1 MSGKEVHTFTKSGA
15 LSKAAPLKAETVAQ
29 KLAAGEKLGYTDSSG
44 QVQTVTPNSKIGQA
58 ASNYNIAQQDLVT
71 FEQALV
77 KVNQQLDTM
86 SAKLETQLNADAA
99 SGVSTTAG
107 ASTVAQVMTT
117 ETEVRKGMSQAQERH
132 DNAVNA
138 EKEAN
143 AINASTTAQQLNSS
157 TMGKAFKSF
166 SLYSIGLRMA
176 RRALTEVVSTVK
188 ELDKQLTEQ
197 AMVTGRTREET
208 YGLLKSYQELALQ
221 TGATTKEVAGVAT
234 EYMKQGKSTK
244 EALVLTEA
252 AVSAAKVAGVSTADS
267 VNYLTTALNGFQL
280 EADQAMLV
288 SDKFAAI
295 AAASAS
301 DYDELAIALSKVAS
315 QANLAGMSIDYTT
328 ALLTKGLETTRE
340 APETIGTAL
349 KTIIARMREMS
360 DFGETL
366 EGDTD
371 VNNVEK
377 QLAYVGV
384 ALRNTEGELRSTE
397 DVLDDLGKK
406 WDKLD
411 KNQQAAVARALAG
424 TRQQSRLIAMMSD
437 YERVTE
443 LQEIA
448 QRSAGATAAQAG
460 VYLEGIEAATN
471 NVTISLEKLIMTI
484 NDSDAV
490 VAILQFVAD
499 SLSSIAGFMSTDFG
513 MITVLTV
520 AGVLLL
526 SMLNTKLIERRLN
539 KENMKIQQMLLTY
552 KLKEKQAE
560 LENLLLEQKQTTQKL
575 EQRKIELNS
584 LKSAGKLTAAEKEEL
599 QAIDKKINQSRLM
612 EQSYQNQINLA
623 DMQVKTSEQLSGKF
637 SMLGGAFSGLVS
649 IGVVFVNLLSTMGFG
664 AMRLLH
670 LKRRENIE
678 AKKGNLEAEKGVA
691 IEQKK
696 SV

>member
-1 MSGKEVHTFTKSGA
+1 MVADKKVDLINSMSGKEVHTFTKSGA

-44 QVQTVTPNSKIGQA
+44 QVQTITPNSKIGQA
-58 ASNYNIAQQDLVT
+58 ASNYNTAQQDLTT
-71 FEQALV
+71 FEQALA

-86 SAKLETQLNADAA
+86 SAKLQTQLSADAA
-99 SGVSTTAG
+99 SGVSTTEG

-117 ETEVRKGMSQAQERH
+117 ETDVRKGMSQAQERH

-138 EKEAN
+138 QKEAE
-143 AINASTTAQQLNSS
+143 AINASTQAQQMN
-157 TMGKAFKSF
+157 TGAMGKAFKSF

-176 RRALTEVVSTVK
+176 RRAITEVVSTVK

-208 YGLLKSYQELALQ
+208 YGLLKSYQELASQ

-406 WDKLD
+406 WDQLD

-471 NVTISLEKLIMTI
+471 NVTISLEKLIMAV
-484 NDSDAV
+484 NNSEAV
-490 VAILQFVAD
+490 VSILQFVAD
-499 SLSSIAGFMSTDFG
+499 ALSGIAGFMSTDFG
-513 MITVLTV
+513 VITVLTV
-520 AGVLLL
+520 ASGILL
-526 SMLNTKLIERRLN
+526 SMLSTKLIERKLN
-539 KENMKIQQMLLTY
+539 REQLALQQQIHKT
-552 KLKEKQAE
+552 KLDQRKVQLRTLIDKQREHTKE
-560 LENLLLEQKQTTQKL
+560 LEIEASNLRQIRDSGVLSAEQSSRLQTLEQ
-575 EQRKIELNS
+575 EI
-584 LKSAGKLTAAEKEEL
+584 TA
-599 QAIDKKINQSRLM
+599 
-612 EQSYQNQINLA
+612 
-623 DMQVKTSEQLSGKF
+623 SEQLTKQYELELRNVEAQSIKADALA
-637 SMLGGAFSGLVS
+637 SSYSGLS
-649 IGVVFVNLLSTMGFG
+649 SM
-664 AMRLLH
+664 
-670 LKRRENIE
+670 
-678 AKKGNLEAEKGVA
+678 
-691 IEQKK
+691 
-696 SV
+696 